1 MIMILYEQR
10 AAVTVFF
17 GYPID
22 QQLNNSTQLNQH
34 HTRDRERISSSL
46 TFNLHYQH
54 YFSLLAIDFNL
65 NPILSTI
72 ITEVFRTMDHH
83 LLLHD
88 DDEDDSMDRE
98 SANKR
103 RKRSVSDDGN
113 LLSSDPNSASDSMNH
128 PSGNEVVDCDDEE
141 DFFLSLGLGWEDA
154 EDGDWDE
161 TIHSSSSPAPFIE
174 CNENEPSQTTNERMK
189 RSQSSTPTTPLPL
202 MLARR
207 QSAHDFYII
216 SDSSRES
223 SEDIH
228 DEDAAKGE
236 PRCHDTS
243 HCSLGNNLMISI
255 RACNYGSSRN
265 VNDNYGDGDEDNV
278 DESGSEEYSPTIV
291 AQRSP
296 SMPIMPLITPPSS
309 PRRIQVVLSTLDDGS
324 GVTTTIMEEE
334 ATICEWPCNLTVD
347 NAITAA
353 LELVPPVSCVALLR

>member
-1 MIMILYEQR
+1 
-10 AAVTVFF
+10 
-17 GYPID
+17 
-22 QQLNNSTQLNQH
+22 
-34 HTRDRERISSSL
+34 
-46 TFNLHYQH
+46 
-54 YFSLLAIDFNL
+54 
-65 NPILSTI
+65 
-72 ITEVFRTMDHH
+72 MDHH

-141 DFFLSLGLGWEDA
+141 DFFLSLGLGWEEA

-174 CNENEPSQTTNERMK
+174 SNENEPSQTTNECAK
-189 RSQSSTPTTPLPL
+189 RSRPSTPTTPLPL

-207 QSAHDFYII
+207 QSAHDFCII

-255 RACNYGSSRN
+255 RACNYGASRN

-291 AQRSP
+291 AQSSP

-309 PRRIQVVLSTLDDGS
+309 PRRIQVVMSTLDDGS